1 MQGRLEKMT
10 VIHDEPVR
18 YELVLN
24 HQRVPLNPLIGQTV
38 ALRHTG
44 NIYCLHCNMPTGKSF
59 NQGYCYPCFSRLAQ
73 CDMCMMKPEICHHSN
88 GTCRDNKWAE
98 SFCFQPHIVYLSNT
112 SGLKVGITR
121 ETQIPTRW
129 IDQGAIQALPI
140 FKVATRRLS
149 GLIETLLAQYVGD
162 KTQWQRMLKHQIEP
176 LDLVFERERLFDLCA
191 KELNVLANVNQ
202 GAIEVLTDAKVVDLN
217 YPIEIAPVKVT
228 ALNFDK
234 TPQISGVLQGIKGQ
248 YLIFDKGVLNVRKFG
263 GYDVFCNVSLSTQQ
277 FSL

>member
-10 VIHDEPVR
+10 AVHDTPIR

-24 HQRVPLNPLIGQTV
+24 HQRVPLNDLIGKTV
-38 ALRHTG
+38 TLRHTG
-44 NIYCLHCNMPTGKSF
+44 LLYCLHCNMPMKKSF

-73 CDMCMMKPEICHHSN
+73 CDMCMMKPETCHHAF
-88 GTCRDNKWAE
+88 GTCRDAKWAE

-121 ETQIPTRW
+121 HTQIPTRW

-140 FKVATRRLS
+140 FQVTSRRMS
-149 GLIETLLAQYVGD
+149 GLIETTVAKHVAD

-176 LDLVFERERLFDLCA
+176 LDLIVERDKLLEICAEELDDLFFENDGEIEF
-191 KELNVLANVNQ
+191 LA
-202 GAIEVLTDAKVVDLN
+202 DAKAVDLN
-217 YPIEIAPVKVT
+217 YPIDVAPLKVS

-234 TPQISGVLQGIKGQ
+234 TPHISGVLNGIKGQ

-263 GYDVFCNVSLSTQQ
+263 GYEIQIS
-277 FSL
+277 